1 MLLNN
6 KKFLDLTHIIFTLSL
21 FLVSRNLPDLNIFF
35 WIILYVFALALY
47 VKDFKINFIILFLLL
62 CTSLYIQL
70 YFFEF
75 ILAKEFFVKVIGIL
89 LIFRFLN
96 IKTKSHLFS
105 FNVICLFISVLNL
118 TESQDLINS
127 LLSTVLLILTI
138 SNFYLSN
145 QTTLIE
151 MDLKNMIKYLG
162 FGLGLIPVIA
172 IFYLIIPRTD
182 ITLNLFN
189 ASKNNLGIPDSIN
202 LGSFEQISESDE
214 KLFVLVNNNYKKNEL
229 YFRVKVFDQID
240 DKKSWRPSSGYFLI
254 RKFPNSIQT
263 VNFTPQNKMY
273 DLIIENYKNSWL
285 PVLKNTTIISDT
297 QDYSFSIFNQ
307 TYRSKKKI
315 ESKKLIQLRKY
326 AINMELNDELRQY
339 YLNLPNSISSELK
352 EWADTNKKGK
362 TDNEYLK
369 YILNTFNKDNFYY
382 SLKPPVSEN
391 INDYSDFFFK
401 IKEGYCEHYAGTFVI
416 LARLAG
422 IPARIVTGYLGGEL
436 NSVGDF
442 YEFKQQDAHAW
453 VEIWDGSEWIEYD
466 PTLAVPPNKVKTTL
480 NQILNENSNDNIK
493 IGTTLFKNFSNYIS
507 YLDFVWTKSLISY
520 DKNKQK
526 QFIQDLKSLKI
537 SKNIILIFIP
547 ISLFLIIFF
556 ILKLTPK
563 NIYKIRFFFVL
574 LLSKKKNKILNSD
587 TLDEIFKKLK
597 PESQFK
603 YLEFFKKYEKIL
615 YS

>member
-96 IKTKSHLFS
+96 IKTKNHLFS

-229 YFRVKVFDQID
+229 YFRVKVFNQID

-436 NSVGDF
+436 NNVGDF

-480 NQILNENSNDNIK
+480 NQILNENSNENIK

>member
-96 IKTKSHLFS
+96 IKTKNHLFS

-214 KLFVLVNNNYKKNEL
+214 KLFVLVNDNYKKNEL
-229 YFRVKVFDQID
+229 YFRVKIFDQID

-436 NSVGDF
+436 NNVGDF

-480 NQILNENSNDNIK
+480 NQILNENSNENIK

>member
-453 VEIWDGSEWIEYD
+453 VEIWDGGKWIEYD

-480 NQILNENSNDNIK
+480 NQILNQNSNNNIK

>member
-96 IKTKSHLFS
+96 IKTKNHLFS

-214 KLFVLVNNNYKKNEL
+214 KLFVLVNDNYKKNEL

-263 VNFTPQNKMY
+263 VNFIPQNKMY

-436 NSVGDF
+436 NNVGDF

-493 IGTTLFKNFSNYIS
+493 IGMALFKNFSNYIS

>member
-96 IKTKSHLFS
+96 IKTKNHLFS

-214 KLFVLVNNNYKKNEL
+214 KLFVLVNDNYKKNEL

-493 IGTTLFKNFSNYIS
+493 IGMALFKNFSNYIS

>member
-75 ILAKEFFVKVIGIL
+75 VLAKEFFVKVIGIL

-214 KLFVLVNNNYKKNEL
+214 KLFVLVNDNYKKNEL

-480 NQILNENSNDNIK
+480 NQILNQNSNNNIK
-493 IGTTLFKNFSNYIS
+493 IGTTLFKNFTNYIS

>member
-466 PTLAVPPNKVKTTL
+466 PTLAVPPNKIKTTL

>member
-47 VKDFKINFIILFLLL
+47 VKDFKVNFIILFLLL
-62 CTSLYIQL
+62 CASLYIQL

-75 ILAKEFFVKVIGIL
+75 VLAKEFFVKVIGIL

-105 FNVICLFISVLNL
+105 FNVICLFICVLNL

-189 ASKNNLGIPDSIN
+189 TSKNNLGIPDSIN

-214 KLFVLVNNNYKKNEL
+214 KLFVLINDNYKKNEL

-240 DKKSWRPSSGYFLI
+240 DKKSWRPSSGYYLI

-263 VNFTPQNKMY
+263 LNFTPQNRMY
-273 DLIIENYKNSWL
+273 NLIIENYKNSWL
-285 PVLKNTTIISDT
+285 PVLKNTTIVSDP

-307 TYRSKKKI
+307 TYRSKKEI

-326 AINMELNDELRQY
+326 TINMELNDGLRQY
-339 YLNLPNSISSELK
+339 YLDLPNSISSELRK
-352 EWADTNKKGK
+352 WADTNKKGK
-362 TDNEYLK
+362 TDTQYLK
-369 YILNTFNKDNFYY
+369 HILNTFNKDDYYY
-382 SLKPPVSEN
+382 SLKPPISEN

-453 VEIWDGSEWIEYD
+453 VEVWDGSKWIEYD
-466 PTLAVPPNKVKTTL
+466 PTLAIPPNKVKTTL
-480 NQILNENSNDNIK
+480 NQILKENSEDNFR
-493 IGTTLFKNFSNYIS
+493 IGTSLFKDFSNYIS

-556 ILKLTPK
+556 ISKLTPK
-563 NIYKIRFFFVL
+563 NIYKIRFYFVL
-574 LLSKKKNKILNSD
+574 LFSKKKDKILNSD
-587 TLDEIFKKLK
+587 TLDEVFKKLK

-603 YLEFFKKYEKIL
+603 YLEFFKKYEKVL

>member
-96 IKTKSHLFS
+96 IKTKNHLFS

-436 NSVGDF
+436 NNVGDF

-480 NQILNENSNDNIK
+480 NQILNENSNENIK
-493 IGTTLFKNFSNYIS
+493 IGTTLFKNFTNYIS

>member
-96 IKTKSHLFS
+96 IKTKNHLFS

-436 NSVGDF
+436 NNVGDF

-480 NQILNENSNDNIK
+480 NQILNENSNENIK

>member
-96 IKTKSHLFS
+96 IKTKNHLFS

-493 IGTTLFKNFSNYIS
+493 IGMALFKNFSNYIS

>member
-436 NSVGDF
+436 NNVGDF

-480 NQILNENSNDNIK
+480 NQILNENSNENIK

>member
-47 VKDFKINFIILFLLL
+47 VKDFKVNFIILFLLL
-62 CTSLYIQL
+62 CASLYIQL

-75 ILAKEFFVKVIGIL
+75 VLAKEFFVKVIGIL

-105 FNVICLFISVLNL
+105 FNVICLFICVLNL

-189 ASKNNLGIPDSIN
+189 TSKNNLGIPDSIN

-214 KLFVLVNNNYKKNEL
+214 KLFVLINDNYKKNEL

-240 DKKSWRPSSGYFLI
+240 DKKSWRPSSGYYLI

-263 VNFTPQNKMY
+263 VNFTPQNRMY
-273 DLIIENYKNSWL
+273 NLIIENYKNSWL
-285 PVLKNTTIISDT
+285 PVLKNTTIVSDP

-307 TYRSKKKI
+307 TYRSKKEI

-326 AINMELNDELRQY
+326 TINMELNDGLRQY
-339 YLNLPNSISSELK
+339 YLDLPNSISSELRK
-352 EWADTNKKGK
+352 WADTNKKGK
-362 TDNEYLK
+362 TDTQYLK
-369 YILNTFNKDNFYY
+369 HILNTFNKDDYYY
-382 SLKPPVSEN
+382 SLKPPISEN

-453 VEIWDGSEWIEYD
+453 VEVWDGSKWIEYD
-466 PTLAVPPNKVKTTL
+466 PTLAIPPNKVKTTL
-480 NQILNENSNDNIK
+480 NQILKENSEDNIR
-493 IGTTLFKNFSNYIS
+493 IGTSLFKDFSNYIS

-556 ILKLTPK
+556 ISKLTPK
-563 NIYKIRFFFVL
+563 NIYKIRFYFVL
-574 LLSKKKNKILNSD
+574 LFSKKKDKILNSD
-587 TLDEIFKKLK
+587 TLDEVFKKLK

-603 YLEFFKKYEKIL
+603 YLEFFKKYEKVL

>member
-75 ILAKEFFVKVIGIL
+75 VLAKEFFVKVIGIL

-96 IKTKSHLFS
+96 IKTKNHLFS

-214 KLFVLVNNNYKKNEL
+214 KLFVLVNDNYKKNEL

-326 AINMELNDELRQY
+326 AINMELNNELRQY

-436 NSVGDF
+436 NNVGDF

-480 NQILNENSNDNIK
+480 NQILNENSNENIK

>member
-96 IKTKSHLFS
+96 IKTKNHLFS

-436 NSVGDF
+436 NNVGDF

-480 NQILNENSNDNIK
+480 NQILNQNSNNNIK
-493 IGTTLFKNFSNYIS
+493 IGTTLFKNFTNYIS

>member
-96 IKTKSHLFS
+96 IKTKNHLFS

-214 KLFVLVNNNYKKNEL
+214 KLFVLVNDNYKKNEL
-229 YFRVKVFDQID
+229 YFRVKIFDQID

-263 VNFTPQNKMY
+263 VNFTPQSKMY

-493 IGTTLFKNFSNYIS
+493 IGMALFKNFSNYIS

>member
-96 IKTKSHLFS
+96 IKTKNHLFS

-480 NQILNENSNDNIK
+480 NQILNENSNENIK

>member
-96 IKTKSHLFS
+96 IKTKNHLFS

-436 NSVGDF
+436 NNVGDF

-466 PTLAVPPNKVKTTL
+466 PTLAVPPDKVKTTL
-480 NQILNENSNDNIK
+480 NQILNENSNENIK

-537 SKNIILIFIP
+537 NKNIILIFIP

>member
-1 MLLNN
+1 M
-6 KKFLDLTHIIFTLSL
+6 
-21 FLVSRNLPDLNIFF
+21 
-35 WIILYVFALALY
+35 
-47 VKDFKINFIILFLLL
+47 
-62 CTSLYIQL
+62 

-75 ILAKEFFVKVIGIL
+75 VLAKEFFVKVIGIL

-105 FNVICLFISVLNL
+105 FNVICLFICVLNL

-189 ASKNNLGIPDSIN
+189 TSKNNLGIPDSIN

-214 KLFVLVNNNYKKNEL
+214 KLFVLINDNFKKNEL

-240 DKKSWRPSSGYFLI
+240 NKKSWRPSSGYYLI

-263 VNFTPQNKMY
+263 LNFTPQNRMY
-273 DLIIENYKNSWL
+273 NLIIENYKNSWL
-285 PVLKNTTIISDT
+285 PVLKNTTIVSDP

-307 TYRSKKKI
+307 TYRSKKEI

-326 AINMELNDELRQY
+326 TINMELNDGLRQY
-339 YLNLPNSISSELK
+339 YLDLPNSISSELRK
-352 EWADTNKKGK
+352 WADTNKKGK
-362 TDNEYLK
+362 TDTQYLK
-369 YILNTFNKDNFYY
+369 HILNTFNKDDYYY
-382 SLKPPVSEN
+382 SLKPPISEN

-453 VEIWDGSEWIEYD
+453 VEVWDGGKWIEYD
-466 PTLAVPPNKVKTTL
+466 PTLAIPPNKVKTTL
-480 NQILNENSNDNIK
+480 NQILKENSEDNFR
-493 IGTTLFKNFSNYIS
+493 IGTSLFKDFSNYIS

-556 ILKLTPK
+556 ISKLTPK
-563 NIYKIRFFFVL
+563 NIYKIRFYFVL
-574 LLSKKKNKILNSD
+574 LFSKKKDKILNSD
-587 TLDEIFKKLK
+587 TLDEAFKKLK
-597 PESQFK
+597 PESQLK
-603 YLEFFKKYEKIL
+603 YLEFFKKYEKVL

>member
-96 IKTKSHLFS
+96 IKTKNHLFS

-214 KLFVLVNNNYKKNEL
+214 KLFVLVNDNYKKNEL

-480 NQILNENSNDNIK
+480 NQILNQNSNNNIK
-493 IGTTLFKNFSNYIS
+493 IGTTLFKNFTNYIS

>member
-96 IKTKSHLFS
+96 IKTKNHLFS

-214 KLFVLVNNNYKKNEL
+214 KLFVLINDNFKKNEL

-240 DKKSWRPSSGYFLI
+240 DKKSWRPSSGYYLI

-273 DLIIENYKNSWL
+273 NLIIENYKNSWL
-285 PVLKNTTIISDT
+285 PILKNTTIVSDP

-307 TYRSKKKI
+307 TYRSKKEI

-326 AINMELNDELRQY
+326 TISMGLNDELRQY
-339 YLNLPNSISSELK
+339 YLDLPNSISSELRK
-352 EWADTNKKGK
+352 WADTNKKGR
-362 TDNEYLK
+362 TDTEYLRN
-369 YILNTFNKDNFYY
+369 ILNTFNKDDFYY
-382 SLKPPVSEN
+382 SLKPPISEN

-453 VEIWDGSEWIEYD
+453 VEVWDRGKWIEYD
-466 PTLAVPPNKVKTTL
+466 PTLAIPPNKVKTTL
-480 NQILNENSNDNIK
+480 NQILKENSNDNIRL
-493 IGTTLFKNFSNYIS
+493 GTSLFKDFSNYIS

-547 ISLFLIIFF
+547 ISVFLIIFF
-556 ILKLTPK
+556 ISKLTPK
-563 NIYKIRFFFVL
+563 NIYKIRFYFVL
-574 LLSKKKNKILNSD
+574 LLSKKKDKILNSD
-587 TLDEIFKKLK
+587 TLDEVFKKLE
-597 PESQFK
+597 PQSQFK
-603 YLEFFKKYEKIL
+603 YLEFFKKYEKVL

>member
-75 ILAKEFFVKVIGIL
+75 VLAKEFFVKVIGIL

-214 KLFVLVNNNYKKNEL
+214 KLFVLVNDNYKKNEL

-436 NSVGDF
+436 NNVGDF

-480 NQILNENSNDNIK
+480 NQILNENSNENIK

>member
-214 KLFVLVNNNYKKNEL
+214 KLFVLVNDNYKKNEL

-436 NSVGDF
+436 NNVGDF

-480 NQILNENSNDNIK
+480 NQILNENSNENIK

>member
-6 KKFLDLTHIIFTLSL
+6 KKFLDLTHIIFTFSL

-96 IKTKSHLFS
+96 IKTKNHLFS

-436 NSVGDF
+436 NNVGDF

-480 NQILNENSNDNIK
+480 NQILNENSNENIK

>member
-75 ILAKEFFVKVIGIL
+75 VLAKEFFVKVIGIL

-96 IKTKSHLFS
+96 IKTKNHLFS

-480 NQILNENSNDNIK
+480 NQILNENSNENIK

>member
-75 ILAKEFFVKVIGIL
+75 VLAKEFFVKVIGIL

-436 NSVGDF
+436 NNVGDF

-480 NQILNENSNDNIK
+480 NQILNENSNENIK

>member
-96 IKTKSHLFS
+96 IKTKNHLFS

-214 KLFVLVNNNYKKNEL
+214 KLFVLVNDNYKKNEL

-436 NSVGDF
+436 NNVGDF

-480 NQILNENSNDNIK
+480 NQILNENSNENIK

>member
-1 MLLNN
+1 
-6 KKFLDLTHIIFTLSL
+6 
-21 FLVSRNLPDLNIFF
+21 
-35 WIILYVFALALY
+35 
-47 VKDFKINFIILFLLL
+47 
-62 CTSLYIQL
+62 
-70 YFFEF
+70 
-75 ILAKEFFVKVIGIL
+75 
-89 LIFRFLN
+89 
-96 IKTKSHLFS
+96 
-105 FNVICLFISVLNL
+105 
-118 TESQDLINS
+118 
-127 LLSTVLLILTI
+127 
-138 SNFYLSN
+138 
-145 QTTLIE
+145 
-151 MDLKNMIKYLG
+151 MIKYLG

-189 ASKNNLGIPDSIN
+189 TSKNNLGIPDSIN

-214 KLFVLVNNNYKKNEL
+214 KLFVLINDNYKKNEL

-240 DKKSWRPSSGYFLI
+240 DKKSWRPSSGYYLI

-263 VNFTPQNKMY
+263 LNFTPQNRMY
-273 DLIIENYKNSWL
+273 NLIIENYKNSWL
-285 PVLKNTTIISDT
+285 PVLKNTTIVSDP

-307 TYRSKKKI
+307 TYRSKKEI

-326 AINMELNDELRQY
+326 TINMELNDGLRQY
-339 YLNLPNSISSELK
+339 YLDLPNSISSELRK
-352 EWADTNKKGK
+352 WADTNKKGR
-362 TDNEYLK
+362 TDTQYLK
-369 YILNTFNKDNFYY
+369 HILNTFNKDDYYY
-382 SLKPPVSEN
+382 SLKPPISEN

-453 VEIWDGSEWIEYD
+453 VEVWDGSKWIEYD
-466 PTLAVPPNKVKTTL
+466 PTLAIPPNKVKTTL
-480 NQILNENSNDNIK
+480 NQILKENSEDNIR
-493 IGTTLFKNFSNYIS
+493 IGTSLFKDFSNYIS

-556 ILKLTPK
+556 ISKLTPK
-563 NIYKIRFFFVL
+563 NIYKIRFYFVL
-574 LLSKKKNKILNSD
+574 LLSKKKDKILNSD
-587 TLDEIFKKLK
+587 TLDEVFKKLK

-603 YLEFFKKYEKIL
+603 YLEFFKKYEKVL

>member
-47 VKDFKINFIILFLLL
+47 VKDFKVNFIILFLLL
-62 CTSLYIQL
+62 CASLYIQL
-70 YFFEF
+70 YFYEF
-75 ILAKEFFVKVIGIL
+75 VLAKEFFEKVIGIL

-96 IKTKSHLFS
+96 IKTKNHLFS
-105 FNVICLFISVLNL
+105 FNVICLFICVLNL
-118 TESQDLINS
+118 TESQDIIS
-127 LLSTVLLILTI
+127 SSLSTALLILTI

-151 MDLKNMIKYLG
+151 MDFKNTVKYLG

-189 ASKNNLGIPDSIN
+189 TSKNNLGIPDSIN

-214 KLFVLVNNNYKKNEL
+214 KLFVLINDNYKKNEL

-240 DKKSWRPSSGYFLI
+240 DKKSWRPSSGYYLI

-263 VNFTPQNKMY
+263 LNFTPQNRMY
-273 DLIIENYKNSWL
+273 NLIIENYKNSWL
-285 PVLKNTTIISDT
+285 PVLKNTTIVSDP

-307 TYRSKKKI
+307 TYRSKKEI

-326 AINMELNDELRQY
+326 TINMELNDGLRQY
-339 YLNLPNSISSELK
+339 YLDLPNSISSELRK
-352 EWADTNKKGK
+352 WADTNKKGK
-362 TDNEYLK
+362 TDTQYLK
-369 YILNTFNKDNFYY
+369 HILNTFNKDDYYY
-382 SLKPPVSEN
+382 SLKPPISEN

-453 VEIWDGSEWIEYD
+453 VEVWDGGKWIEYD
-466 PTLAVPPNKVKTTL
+466 PTLAIPPNKVKTTL
-480 NQILNENSNDNIK
+480 NQILKENSEDNIR
-493 IGTTLFKNFSNYIS
+493 IGTSLFKDFSNYIS

-556 ILKLTPK
+556 ISKLTPK
-563 NIYKIRFFFVL
+563 NIYKIRFYFIL
-574 LLSKKKNKILNSD
+574 LFSKKKDKILNSD
-587 TLDEIFKKLK
+587 TLDEVFKKLE
-597 PESQFK
+597 PQSQFK
-603 YLEFFKKYEKIL
+603 YLEFFKKYEKVL

>member
-1 MLLNN
+1 
-6 KKFLDLTHIIFTLSL
+6 
-21 FLVSRNLPDLNIFF
+21 
-35 WIILYVFALALY
+35 
-47 VKDFKINFIILFLLL
+47 
-62 CTSLYIQL
+62 
-70 YFFEF
+70 
-75 ILAKEFFVKVIGIL
+75 
-89 LIFRFLN
+89 
-96 IKTKSHLFS
+96 
-105 FNVICLFISVLNL
+105 
-118 TESQDLINS
+118 
-127 LLSTVLLILTI
+127 
-138 SNFYLSN
+138 
-145 QTTLIE
+145 
-151 MDLKNMIKYLG
+151 MI
-162 FGLGLIPVIA
+162 
-172 IFYLIIPRTD
+172 
-182 ITLNLFN
+182 
-189 ASKNNLGIPDSIN
+189 
-202 LGSFEQISESDE
+202 
-214 KLFVLVNNNYKKNEL
+214 
-229 YFRVKVFDQID
+229 
-240 DKKSWRPSSGYFLI
+240 
-254 RKFPNSIQT
+254 
-263 VNFTPQNKMY
+263 
-273 DLIIENYKNSWL
+273 
-285 PVLKNTTIISDT
+285 
-297 QDYSFSIFNQ
+297 
-307 TYRSKKKI
+307 
-315 ESKKLIQLRKY
+315 
-326 AINMELNDELRQY
+326 
-339 YLNLPNSISSELK
+339 
-352 EWADTNKKGK
+352 
-362 TDNEYLK
+362 LK

-480 NQILNENSNDNIK
+480 NQILNENSNENIK

>member
-75 ILAKEFFVKVIGIL
+75 VLAKEFFVKVIGIL

>member
-1 MLLNN
+1 MLLNK
-6 KKFLDLTHIIFTLSL
+6 KKFFDLTHIIFTLSL
-21 FLVSRNLPDLNIFF
+21 FLVSKNLPDLNIFF
-35 WIILYVFALALY
+35 WIILYVFALTLY
-47 VKDFKINFIILFLLL
+47 VKNFNVNFIILFLLL
-62 CTSLYIQL
+62 CASLYIQL

-75 ILAKEFFVKVIGIL
+75 VLAKEFFVKVIGIL

-96 IKTKSHLFS
+96 IKTKNHLFS
-105 FNVICLFISVLNL
+105 FNVICLFICVLNL

-127 LLSTVLLILTI
+127 LLSTILLILTI

-189 ASKNNLGIPDSIN
+189 TSKNNLGIPDSIN

-214 KLFVLVNNNYKKNEL
+214 KLFVLINDNYKKNEL

-240 DKKSWRPSSGYFLI
+240 DKKSWRPSSGYYLI

-263 VNFTPQNKMY
+263 LNFTPQNRMY
-273 DLIIENYKNSWL
+273 NLIIENYKNSWL
-285 PVLKNTTIISDT
+285 PVLKNTTIVSDP

-307 TYRSKKKI
+307 TYRSKKEI

-326 AINMELNDELRQY
+326 TINMELNDGLRQY
-339 YLNLPNSISSELK
+339 YLDLPNSISSELRK
-352 EWADTNKKGK
+352 WADTNKKGK
-362 TDNEYLK
+362 TDTQYLK
-369 YILNTFNKDNFYY
+369 HILNTFNKDDYYY
-382 SLKPPVSEN
+382 SLKPPISEN

-453 VEIWDGSEWIEYD
+453 VEVWDGSKWIEYD
-466 PTLAVPPNKVKTTL
+466 PTLAIPPNKVKTTL
-480 NQILNENSNDNIK
+480 NQILKENSEDNIK
-493 IGTTLFKNFSNYIS
+493 IGTSLFKDFSNYIS

-556 ILKLTPK
+556 ISKLTPK
-563 NIYKIRFFFVL
+563 NIYKIRFYFVL
-574 LLSKKKNKILNSD
+574 LFSKKKDKILNSD
-587 TLDEIFKKLK
+587 TLNEVFKKLK

-603 YLEFFKKYEKIL
+603 YLEFFKKYEKVL

>member
-6 KKFLDLTHIIFTLSL
+6 KKFLDLTHIIFTFSL

-96 IKTKSHLFS
+96 IKTKNHLFS

-480 NQILNENSNDNIK
+480 NQILNENSNENIK

>member
-75 ILAKEFFVKVIGIL
+75 VLAKEFFVKVIGIL

-96 IKTKSHLFS
+96 IKTKNHLFS

-436 NSVGDF
+436 NNVGDF

-480 NQILNENSNDNIK
+480 NQILNENSNENIK

>member
-96 IKTKSHLFS
+96 IKTKNHLFS

-214 KLFVLVNNNYKKNEL
+214 KLFVLVNDNYKKNEL
-229 YFRVKVFDQID
+229 YFRVKIFDQID

-339 YLNLPNSISSELK
+339 YLI
-352 EWADTNKKGK
+352 
-362 TDNEYLK
+362 
-369 YILNTFNKDNFYY
+369 F
-382 SLKPPVSEN
+382 
-391 INDYSDFFFK
+391 
-401 IKEGYCEHYAGTFVI
+401 
-416 LARLAG
+416 
-422 IPARIVTGYLGGEL
+422 
-436 NSVGDF
+436 
-442 YEFKQQDAHAW
+442 
-453 VEIWDGSEWIEYD
+453 
-466 PTLAVPPNKVKTTL
+466 
-480 NQILNENSNDNIK
+480 
-493 IGTTLFKNFSNYIS
+493 
-507 YLDFVWTKSLISY
+507 LI
-520 DKNKQK
+520 
-526 QFIQDLKSLKI
+526 
-537 SKNIILIFIP
+537 
-547 ISLFLIIFF
+547 LFL
-556 ILKLTPK
+556 
-563 NIYKIRFFFVL
+563 
-574 LLSKKKNKILNSD
+574 LN
-587 TLDEIFKKLK
+587 
-597 PESQFK
+597 
-603 YLEFFKKYEKIL
+603 
-615 YS
+615 